1 MANMIFDLIINTFV
15 ALFGVAYRWLEQNVI
30 NYVLNF
36 VRGFEHVLVMFV
48 AVAFLLITVYIIVNH
63 VKRLP
68 KSYIIEIVDVFGERV
83 NIESLRHNFTT
94 YEAAKSYSQFYA
106 NLYGK
111 QYKFRVVGRN
121 RIADPFIKKINTHQ
135 MKDRRF
141 KH

>member
-1 MANMIFDLIINTFV
+1 VANVIFDLIVNTFV
-15 ALFGVAYRWLEQNVI
+15 ALFGIAYRWLEQNVI

-63 VKRLP
+63 VKKLP

-83 NIESLRHNFTT
+83 NIDSLRHSFTT
-94 YEAAKSYSQFYA
+94 YDAAKSYSQFYT

-121 RIADPFIKKINTHQ
+121 RIADPFIKKINTLSNE
-135 MKDRRF
+135 K
-141 KH
+141 

>member
-1 MANMIFDLIINTFV
+1 MIFDLIINTFI
-15 ALFGVAYRWLEQNVI
+15 ALFGVVYKWLEQNVI

-36 VRGFEHVLVMFV
+36 VRGFEHLLVMFV

-83 NIESLRHNFTT
+83 NIDSLRHSFIT

-111 QYKFRVVGRN
+111 QYKFGVVGRN
-121 RIADPFIKKINTHQ
+121 RIADPFIKKINTLSNE
-135 MKDRRF
+135 R
-141 KH
+141 

>member
-1 MANMIFDLIINTFV
+1 MIFDLIINTFV
-15 ALFGVAYRWLEQNVI
+15 ALFGVVYKWLEQNVI

-83 NIESLRHNFTT
+83 NIDSLRHSFIT

-121 RIADPFIKKINTHQ
+121 RIADPFIKKINTLSNE
-135 MKDRRF
+135 R
-141 KH
+141 

>member
-1 MANMIFDLIINTFV
+1 MIFDLIVNTFV
-15 ALFGVAYRWLEQNVI
+15 ALFGIAYRWLEQNVI

-36 VRGFEHVLVMFV
+36 VRGFEHVIVMFV

-83 NIESLRHNFTT
+83 NIDSLRQSFTT
-94 YEAAKSYSQFYA
+94 YEAAKSYSQFYT

-111 QYKFRVVGRN
+111 QYKFRVIGRN
-121 RIADPFIKKINTHQ
+121 RIADPFIKKISTPSN
-135 MKDRRF
+135 KR
-141 KH
+141 

>member
-1 MANMIFDLIINTFV
+1 MIFDLIINTFV

-83 NIESLRHNFTT
+83 NIDSLRHSFTT
-94 YEAAKSYSQFYA
+94 YEAAKSYSQFYT

-121 RIADPFIKKINTHQ
+121 RIADPFIKKISTPSN
-135 MKDRRF
+135 KR
-141 KH
+141 

>member
-1 MANMIFDLIINTFV
+1 MIFDLILNTFV
-15 ALFGVAYRWLEQNVI
+15 ALFGIAYRWLDQNVI

-63 VKRLP
+63 VKKLP
-68 KSYIIEIVDVFGERV
+68 KSYFIEIVDILGERV
-83 NIESLRHNFTT
+83 NNDSLRQSFTT
-94 YEAAKSYSQFYA
+94 YEAAKSYSQFYT

-121 RIADPFIKKINTHQ
+121 RIADPLIKNKYTI
-135 MKDRRF
+135 K
-141 KH
+141 

>member
-1 MANMIFDLIINTFV
+1 VSNVVFDLIINTFV
-15 ALFGVAYRWLEQNVI
+15 TAFGVAYRWLEQNVI

-68 KSYIIEIVDVFGERV
+68 KSYLIEIVDVFGERV
-83 NIESLRHNFTT
+83 TIDSLRLGFTT
-94 YEAAKSYSQFYA
+94 YDAAKSYSQFYT

-121 RIADPFIKKINTHQ
+121 RIADPFIKKVNTLSNE
-135 MKDRRF
+135 K
-141 KH
+141 

>member
-1 MANMIFDLIINTFV
+1 MIFDLIINTFV

-36 VRGFEHVLVMFV
+36 VRGFEHVIVMFV

-63 VKRLP
+63 VKKLP

-83 NIESLRHNFTT
+83 NIDSIRHSFTT
-94 YEAAKSYSQFYA
+94 YEAAKSYSQFYT

-121 RIADPFIKKINTHQ
+121 RIADPFIKKINTLSNE
-135 MKDRRF
+135 R
-141 KH
+141 

>member
-63 VKRLP
+63 VKKLP

-83 NIESLRHNFTT
+83 NIDSLRHSFTT
-94 YEAAKSYSQFYA
+94 YEAAKSYSQFYT

-121 RIADPFIKKINTHQ
+121 RIADPFIKKINTLSNE
-135 MKDRRF
+135 R
-141 KH
+141 

>member
-1 MANMIFDLIINTFV
+1 VIFDFIMNTFV
-15 ALFGVAYRWLEQNVI
+15 ALFGIAYRWLEQNVI

-48 AVAFLLITVYIIVNH
+48 GVAFLLITVYIIVNH
-63 VKRLP
+63 VKKLP

-83 NIESLRHNFTT
+83 NIDSLRHSFTT
-94 YEAAKSYSQFYA
+94 YDAAKSYSQFYT

-121 RIADPFIKKINTHQ
+121 RIADPFVKKINTLSNE
-135 MKDRRF
+135 R
-141 KH
+141 

>member
-83 NIESLRHNFTT
+83 NIDSLRHSFTT
-94 YEAAKSYSQFYA
+94 YEAAKSYSQFYT

-121 RIADPFIKKINTHQ
+121 RIADPFIKKINTLSNE
-135 MKDRRF
+135 K
-141 KH
+141 

>member
-1 MANMIFDLIINTFV
+1 VSNVVFDLIINTFV
-15 ALFGVAYRWLEQNVI
+15 TAFGVAYRWLEQNVI

-68 KSYIIEIVDVFGERV
+68 KSYVIEIVDVFGERV
-83 NIESLRHNFTT
+83 TIDSLRLGFTT
-94 YEAAKSYSQFYA
+94 YDAAKSYSQFYT

-121 RIADPFIKKINTHQ
+121 RIADPFIKKVNTLSNE
-135 MKDRRF
+135 K
-141 KH
+141 

>member
-1 MANMIFDLIINTFV
+1 MIFDLIINTFV

-68 KSYIIEIVDVFGERV
+68 KSYIIEIVDVFCQRV
-83 NIESLRHNFTT
+83 NIDSLRHSFTT
-94 YEAAKSYSQFYA
+94 YEAAKSYSQFYT

-121 RIADPFIKKINTHQ
+121 RIADPFIKKINTPSNET
-135 MKDRRF
+135 
-141 KH
+141 

>member
-1 MANMIFDLIINTFV
+1 MIFDLIVNTFV
-15 ALFGVAYRWLEQNVI
+15 GLFGIAYRWLEQNVI

-83 NIESLRHNFTT
+83 NIDSLRHSFTT
-94 YEAAKSYSQFYA
+94 YEAAKSYSQFYT

-121 RIADPFIKKINTHQ
+121 RIADPFIKKINTLSN
-135 MKDRRF
+135 DR
-141 KH
+141 

>member
-1 MANMIFDLIINTFV
+1 
-15 ALFGVAYRWLEQNVI
+15 
-30 NYVLNF
+30 
-36 VRGFEHVLVMFV
+36 MFV

-83 NIESLRHNFTT
+83 NIDSLRHSFTT
-94 YEAAKSYSQFYA
+94 YEAAKSYSQFYT

-121 RIADPFIKKINTHQ
+121 RIADPFIKKISTPSN
-135 MKDRRF
+135 KR
-141 KH
+141 

>member
-1 MANMIFDLIINTFV
+1 MIFDLIINTFV
-15 ALFGVAYRWLEQNVI
+15 ALFGVTYRWLEQNVI

-83 NIESLRHNFTT
+83 NIDNLRHSFTT
-94 YEAAKSYSQFYA
+94 YEAAKSYSQFYTD
-106 NLYGK
+106 LYGK

-121 RIADPFIKKINTHQ
+121 RIADPFIKKVSTPSNE
-135 MKDRRF
+135 R
-141 KH
+141 

>member
-1 MANMIFDLIINTFV
+1 VANVIFDLIINTFV
-15 ALFGVAYRWLEQNVI
+15 ALFGVTYRWLEQNVI

-83 NIESLRHNFTT
+83 NIDSLRHSFTT
-94 YEAAKSYSQFYA
+94 YEAAKSYSQFYT

-121 RIADPFIKKINTHQ
+121 RIADPFIKKISTPSN
-135 MKDRRF
+135 KR
-141 KH
+141 

>member
-1 MANMIFDLIINTFV
+1 VANVIFDLIINTFV

-83 NIESLRHNFTT
+83 NIDSLRHSFAT

-121 RIADPFIKKINTHQ
+121 RIADPFIKKISTPSNE
-135 MKDRRF
+135 R
-141 KH
+141 

>member
-1 MANMIFDLIINTFV
+1 
-15 ALFGVAYRWLEQNVI
+15 
-30 NYVLNF
+30 
-36 VRGFEHVLVMFV
+36 MFV

-83 NIESLRHNFTT
+83 NIDSLRHSFTT
-94 YEAAKSYSQFYA
+94 YEAAKSYSQFYT

-121 RIADPFIKKINTHQ
+121 RIADPFIKKISTPSNE
-135 MKDRRF
+135 R
-141 KH
+141 

>member
-1 MANMIFDLIINTFV
+1 VANVIFDLIINTFV

-83 NIESLRHNFTT
+83 NIDSLRRSFAT

-121 RIADPFIKKINTHQ
+121 RIADPFIKKINTASNERYT
-135 MKDRRF
+135 D
-141 KH
+141 

>member
-63 VKRLP
+63 VKKLP

-83 NIESLRHNFTT
+83 NIESLRHSFTT

-121 RIADPFIKKINTHQ
+121 RIADPFIKKINTLSN
-135 MKDRRF
+135 DR
-141 KH
+141 

>member
-1 MANMIFDLIINTFV
+1 VANVIFDLIINTFV

-83 NIESLRHNFTT
+83 NIDSLRRSFAT

-121 RIADPFIKKINTHQ
+121 RIADPFIKKINTASNE
-135 MKDRRF
+135 R
-141 KH
+141 

>member
-1 MANMIFDLIINTFV
+1 MIFDLIVNTFV
-15 ALFGVAYRWLEQNVI
+15 ALFGIAYRWLEQNVI

-63 VKRLP
+63 VKKLP

-83 NIESLRHNFTT
+83 NIDSLRHSFTT
-94 YEAAKSYSQFYA
+94 YEAAKSYSQFYT

-121 RIADPFIKKINTHQ
+121 RIADPFIKKINTLSNE
-135 MKDRRF
+135 R
-141 KH
+141 

>member
-1 MANMIFDLIINTFV
+1 MANVIFDLIINTFV

-83 NIESLRHNFTT
+83 NIDSLRHSFTT
-94 YEAAKSYSQFYA
+94 YEAAKSYSQFYT

-121 RIADPFIKKINTHQ
+121 RIADPFIKKIITPSN
-135 MKDRRF
+135 KR
-141 KH
+141 

>member
-83 NIESLRHNFTT
+83 NIDSLRHSFTT
-94 YEAAKSYSQFYA
+94 YEAAKSYSQFYT

-121 RIADPFIKKINTHQ
+121 RIADPFIKKISTPSN
-135 MKDRRF
+135 KR
-141 KH
+141 

>member
-1 MANMIFDLIINTFV
+1 MIFDLIINTFV
-15 ALFGVAYRWLEQNVI
+15 ALFGVTYRWLEQNVI

-83 NIESLRHNFTT
+83 NIDSLRHSFTT
-94 YEAAKSYSQFYA
+94 YEAAKSYSQFYT

-121 RIADPFIKKINTHQ
+121 RIADPFIKKIGTPSN
-135 MKDRRF
+135 KR
-141 KH
+141 

>member
-1 MANMIFDLIINTFV
+1 VANVIFDLIINTFV

-63 VKRLP
+63 VKKLP

-83 NIESLRHNFTT
+83 NIDSLRHSFTT
-94 YEAAKSYSQFYA
+94 YEAAKSYSQFYT

-121 RIADPFIKKINTHQ
+121 RIADPFIKKINTLSNE
-135 MKDRRF
+135 R
-141 KH
+141 

>member
-1 MANMIFDLIINTFV
+1 
-15 ALFGVAYRWLEQNVI
+15 YRWLEQNVI

-83 NIESLRHNFTT
+83 NIDSLRHSFTT
-94 YEAAKSYSQFYA
+94 YEAAKSYSQFYT

-121 RIADPFIKKINTHQ
+121 RIADPFIKKISTPSN
-135 MKDRRF
+135 KR
-141 KH
+141 

>member
-1 MANMIFDLIINTFV
+1 MIFDLIINTFV
-15 ALFGVAYRWLEQNVI
+15 ALFGVTYRWLEQNVI

-68 KSYIIEIVDVFGERV
+68 KSYIIEIVDVFCQRV
-83 NIESLRHNFTT
+83 NIDSLRRSFAT

-121 RIADPFIKKINTHQ
+121 RIADPFIKKINTPSN
-135 MKDRRF
+135 KR
-141 KH
+141 

>member
-1 MANMIFDLIINTFV
+1 MIFDFIMNTFV
-15 ALFGVAYRWLEQNVI
+15 ALFGIAYRWLEQNVI

-63 VKRLP
+63 VKKLP

-83 NIESLRHNFTT
+83 NIDSLRHSFTT
-94 YEAAKSYSQFYA
+94 YEAAKSYSQFYT

-121 RIADPFIKKINTHQ
+121 RIADPFVKKINTLSNE
-135 MKDRRF
+135 R
-141 KH
+141 

>member
-1 MANMIFDLIINTFV
+1 MANVIFDLIINTFV

-63 VKRLP
+63 MKRLP

-83 NIESLRHNFTT
+83 NIDSLRHSFTT
-94 YEAAKSYSQFYA
+94 YEAAKSYSQFYT
-106 NLYGK
+106 NLYRK

-121 RIADPFIKKINTHQ
+121 RIADPFIKKINTLSNE
-135 MKDRRF
+135 R
-141 KH
+141 

>member
-1 MANMIFDLIINTFV
+1 VANVIFDLIINTFV
-15 ALFGVAYRWLEQNVI
+15 ALFGIAYRWLEQNVI

-83 NIESLRHNFTT
+83 NIDSLRHSFTT
-94 YEAAKSYSQFYA
+94 YEAAKSYSQFYT

-121 RIADPFIKKINTHQ
+121 RIADPFIKKISTPSN
-135 MKDRRF
+135 KR
-141 KH
+141 

>member
-1 MANMIFDLIINTFV
+1 VANVIFDLIINTFV

-48 AVAFLLITVYIIVNH
+48 AVAFLLITVYVIVNH

-83 NIESLRHNFTT
+83 NIESLRHTFTT

-121 RIADPFIKKINTHQ
+121 RIADPFIKKINAPSNE
-135 MKDRRF
+135 R
-141 KH
+141 

>member
-1 MANMIFDLIINTFV
+1 VANVIFDLIINTFV

-48 AVAFLLITVYIIVNH
+48 AVAFLLFTVYIIVNH

-83 NIESLRHNFTT
+83 NIDSLRHSFTT
-94 YEAAKSYSQFYA
+94 YEAAKSYSQFYT

-121 RIADPFIKKINTHQ
+121 RIADPFIKKISTPSN
-135 MKDRRF
+135 KR
-141 KH
+141 

>member
-1 MANMIFDLIINTFV
+1 MIFDLIMNTFV
-15 ALFGVAYRWLEQNVI
+15 ALFGIAYKWLEQNVI

-63 VKRLP
+63 VKKLP

-83 NIESLRHNFTT
+83 NIDSLRHSFTT
-94 YEAAKSYSQFYA
+94 YEAAKSYSQFYT

-111 QYKFRVVGRN
+111 QYNFRVVGRN
-121 RIADPFIKKINTHQ
+121 RIADPFIKKINTLSNE
-135 MKDRRF
+135 R
-141 KH
+141 

>member
-1 MANMIFDLIINTFV
+1 MIFDLIINTFV
-15 ALFGVAYRWLEQNVI
+15 KLFGVTYRWLEQNVI

-83 NIESLRHNFTT
+83 NIDSLRHSFTT
-94 YEAAKSYSQFYA
+94 YEAAKSYSQFYT

-121 RIADPFIKKINTHQ
+121 RIADPFIKKISTPSN
-135 MKDRRF
+135 KR
-141 KH
+141 